1 MPEEGQAHPGKAHTR
16 IPGRL
21 SAVDADQLAQACA
34 ATLFENDHASRDL
47 GMNIVA
53 VSRDRVVLRMK
64 VREEMLN
71 GHGICHGGFVFA
83 LADSAFAFACNSH
96 NVNTLAAGARIEFLA
111 PARLHDQLT
120 AVAELVQQGGRTGI
134 YDVTVTNQKDER
146 LALFRGNSY
155 RIGGAIVDTLAGDTG

>member
-1 MPEEGQAHPGKAHTR
+1 MPEEGQAHPGKVHTR
-16 IPGRL
+16 IPGRV